1 MLKTHMQLNTLQK
14 IEEDLHCS
22 IWVQEKESR
31 VVEEAMNTSHYNRCQ
46 EHVS

>member
-22 IWVQEKESR
+22 IWVQEKESSEWWR
-31 VVEEAMNTSHYNRCQ
+31 RP
-46 EHVS
+46 